1 MSDLTFSALW
11 CAGQVALISS
21 LILGVSV
28 ICLRRSPNAVSH
40 MIGWAAVVVLG
51 VTILIPCR
59 WPAGWRWATSEAPR
73 EPISIRSTTIVN
85 SAEPTIDEPA
95 QHTIGFSL
103 NPDQLLAPVRQLQH
117 APAPLGPRLRLCLAW
132 LLGAGLVWSLTRL
145 AFGLWSIRS
154 LRRQATPLTDPDLQ
168 QLAQKM
174 LAELRGSQPPR
185 LAESSRVDGAAVVGF
200 LRPVVLLSDRWRSWS
215 PDELRA
221 VLAHELAHVS
231 RRDALWRLVANLGAA
246 IHFYNPLLRGLLRR
260 LILAQELV
268 ADRLAIPLAGGQGC
282 YLRALSGLALRQDAE
297 LRGQPETL
305 MIPVFS
311 GHWLRR
317 IEMLKAMDCMR
328 PRPVR
333 GWSAMSVVA
342 TIVALGL
349 ATTAMRAWAQDQAQP
364 LPRVP
369 VGDTDQT
376 PAGILISA
384 RYISIPLEVFHQ
396 TGIQAETSTPEDTGP
411 VEAPPPRGAVNDDK
425 PILLISSR
433 TLVQTQL
440 EVQACRLNAEQLA
453 AALQLIQSHPQVNT
467 VLAPKL
473 ALQNGQIGTVMTQ
486 TDLKKT
492 LNGQVKSQGL
502 QQLSLAVRPTVA
514 GESIQLDVRL
524 RGTETID
531 QPEKTSTSRV
541 TELSAR
547 VRPLETLALWSKEQD
562 RCHLLLVDA
571 TPGAVMAPPSAP
583 GELNFAPDAAPVLAI
598 PRKVSLFKNPRVPA
612 SELGFSKAGAIHLDL
627 AGLRRAAT
635 QGIVTDAYI
644 QMLLELS
651 YVNLSAQAL
660 DSLTANLVFVLGHD
674 PQGEEGRKGTAHAG
688 ADRFIL
694 RANQDLSL
702 RTLSQSIPDSNIKQV
717 AGEET
722 LEVTMPF
729 LGPAPFLLKQPDP
742 RTLRIGFPEV
752 DTAAKP
758 ATPAWGEDWDSVS
771 GGLITLLIR
780 LDEKSKELTFE
791 GEPYAELMRTICRN
805 IDVVAIGIDIAEDEP
820 RMEFQV
826 RLNCGTS
833 EKALQVLTAIQAG
846 IAVAET
852 FRDSAPGPI
861 PDYHQMLWNA
871 LAHAQITRPADQQQI
886 IQASTFAVLPDSM
899 LKEMRDAVTA
909 ELGQIRENRRLEPRR
924 VMPPDPESVR

>member
-11 CAGQVALISS
+11 CAGQVVLISS

-40 MIGWAAVVVLG
+40 MIGGAAVVVLG

-59 WPAGWRWATSEAPR
+59 WPAGWRWSTSEAPR
-73 EPISIRSTTIVN
+73 EPISIRSTTIVD

-95 QHTIGFSL
+95 QPTIGFSL

-117 APAPLGPRLRLCLAW
+117 APAPLGPRLGLCLAW

-154 LRRQATPLTDPDLQ
+154 LRRQATPLTDHDLQ

-246 IHFYNPLLRGLLRR
+246 IHFYNPLMRGLLRR

-333 GWSAMSVVA
+333 GWLAMSVVA

-369 VGDTDQT
+369 VGDPGQT

-396 TGIQAETSTPEDTGP
+396 TGIQAETSTPEDIGP

-425 PILLISSR
+425 PIHLISSR

-453 AALQLIQSHPQVNT
+453 TALQLIQSHPQVNT

-492 LNGQVKSQGL
+492 LNGQVNSQGL

-547 VRPLETLALWSKEQD
+547 VRPLETLALWSREQD

-571 TPGAVMAPPSAP
+571 TPGLVAAAPLAP
-583 GELNFAPDAAPVLAI
+583 GERDSIPAAAPVPVI
-598 PRKVSLFKNPRVPA
+598 PQKVSLFKNRRVPA
-612 SELGFSKAGAIHLDL
+612 SELGFSKAGAMHFDL
-627 AGLRRAAT
+627 AGLRRSAT
-635 QGIVTDAYI
+635 QGVLTDGHI
-644 QMLLELS
+644 QMLLELN
-651 YVNLSAQAL
+651 YVTLSAQAL
-660 DSLTANLVFVLGHD
+660 DSLTGNLAFVIGYD
-674 PQGEEGRKGTAHAG
+674 PNAEDGRKGSIQTG

-694 RANQDLSL
+694 RANQDLDL

-717 AGEET
+717 SGQEV
-722 LEVTMPF
+722 LEVSMPF

-752 DTAAKP
+752 DVATEP
-758 ATPAWGEDWDSVS
+758 ATPAWADDWDAVS
-771 GGLITLLIR
+771 GGLVTLLIR
-780 LDEKSKELTFE
+780 PDVKVPGQAFEEELSS
-791 GEPYAELMRTICRN
+791 ELMCNVCRN
-805 IDVVAIGIDIAEDEP
+805 IDVLAIGIDIAEDEP
-820 RMEFQV
+820 RLEFQV

-833 EKALQVLTAIQAG
+833 NKALQVLAAIQAG
-846 IAVAET
+846 IAVAKT
-852 FRDSAPGPI
+852 FRESAPEPVS
-861 PDYHQMLWNA
+861 DYHQLLWNA
-871 LAHAQITRPADQQQI
+871 LSHARITRPTDQQQI
-886 IQASTFAVLPDSM
+886 IQASTFTVLPESM
-899 LKEMRDAVTA
+899 LQEMRDYVAA
-909 ELGQIRENRRLEPRR
+909 ELGQIRQNRRLESRR
-924 VMPPDPESVR
+924 AMPPDPESVR